1 MDELVNTKLTYSALN
16 GAEGFN
22 NKFIDIV
29 NSLKQQGHVLDP
41 RILKGIYLGNV
52 KDKLYENIKDNA
64 AASENTSLADI
75 QSQILRKYLSSQG
88 ERRSGAPKCT
98 QKRFVNRTTS
108 HHRQVHWGMGRVG
121 LMSKWR
127 TIGRTHM
134 NQEGMCWPPR
144 VRRPPTLPI
153 RPCLLFQ
160 RKNMMLSQ
168 RM

>member
-88 ERRSGAPKCT
+88 ERRSGAPKYT
-98 QKRFVNRTTS
+98 QKRFVIVQHPIIVKFIGR
-108 HHRQVHWGMGRVG
+108 MGRVG

-127 TIGRTHM
+127 IIGRPHM
-134 NQEGMCWPPR
+134 NQKGMYWPPG
-144 VRRPPTLPI
+144 VRRPPPLPI
-153 RPCLLFQ
+153 KPCLLFPK
-160 RKNMMLSQ
+160 KNLMLFQ